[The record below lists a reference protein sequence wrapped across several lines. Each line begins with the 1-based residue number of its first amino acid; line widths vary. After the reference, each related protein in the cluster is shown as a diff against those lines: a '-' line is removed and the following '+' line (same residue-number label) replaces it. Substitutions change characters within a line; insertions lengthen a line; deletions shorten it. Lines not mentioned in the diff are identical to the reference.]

1 MGERDSDGKEMM
13 VTALAISWG
22 FGSGYLACWMLDRQ
36 LKGLAGKD
44 VDAAGAL
51 ALFTR
56 HVR

>member
-1 MGERDSDGKEMM
+1 MSERNSDAEEMM

-22 FGSGYLACWMLDRQ
+22 FGSDYLACWMLDRQ

-56 HVR
+56 YGR